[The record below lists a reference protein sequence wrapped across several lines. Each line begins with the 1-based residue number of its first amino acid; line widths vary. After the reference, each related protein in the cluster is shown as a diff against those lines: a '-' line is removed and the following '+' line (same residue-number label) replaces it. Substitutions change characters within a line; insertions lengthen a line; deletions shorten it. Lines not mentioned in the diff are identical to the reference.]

1 MTGNDT
7 GDDRVQRLRRPDGN
21 TVAYAT
27 TSGRTPTVAFLGGFR
42 SDMTGTKAMALE
54 AWAGRTGRAFV
65 RFDYLG
71 HGQSSGR
78 FEDGTIGRWLDDSL
92 AVLDQ
97 LTEGKLVLVGS
108 SMGGWLSLLA
118 ARARPERLAG
128 LVLIA
133 AAPDFTE
140 RMLMKGL
147 SPEDRERLQGEG
159 RLERPSQYSPEPSV
173 FTWKLIEEGR
183 DHLLLDKKLALPCP
197 VRLLHGQSDP
207 DVPWEYS
214 LQIAEHLEAPE
225 VITTLIK
232 GGDHRLSTPADIAR
246 LIAAVEE
253 LVGGPRDGQGVT
265 SLQEVIR
272 WAMARTP
279 SR

>member
-1 MTGNDT
+1 MS
-7 GDDRVQRLRRPDGN
+7 GDGSVRYLKRPDGN
-21 TVAYAT
+21 VVAYAT
-27 TSGRTPTVAFLGGFR
+27 CDGRTPTIVFLGGFR
-42 SDMTGTKAMALE
+42 SDMTGTKALALE
-54 AWAGRTGRAFV
+54 SWARASGHAYL

-92 AVLDQ
+92 AAIDA
-97 LTEGKLVLVGS
+97 LTSGKLVLVGS

-140 RMLMKGL
+140 RMLLAGL
-147 SPEDRERLQGEG
+147 SAEERARLERDG

-183 DHLLLDKKLALPCP
+183 NHLLLDKPLALPCP

-214 LQIAEHLEAPE
+214 LQIARHLGAPE
-225 VITTLIK
+225 VITTFIK
-232 GGDHRLSTPADIAR
+232 DGDHRLSTPADIAR
-246 LIAAVEE
+246 LIATVEE
-253 LVGGPRDGQGVT
+253 LAG
-265 SLQEVIR
+265 
-272 WAMARTP
+272 
-279 SR
+279 

>member
-1 MTGNDT
+1 MTSEG
-7 GDDRVQRLRRPDGN
+7 RAQHLPRPDGN
-21 TVAYAT
+21 VVAYAK
-27 TSGRTPTVAFLGGFR
+27 TSGRAPTVVFLGGFR

-54 AWAGRTGRAFV
+54 AWAQRNGRAYL
-65 RFDYLG
+65 RFDYFG

-78 FEDGTIGRWLDDSL
+78 FEDGTIGRWRDDSL
-92 AVLDQ
+92 DAIDQ

-108 SMGGWLSLLA
+108 SMGGWLSLLV

-140 RMLMKGL
+140 RLLPEKL
-147 SPEDRERLQGEG
+147 SAEDRAILERDG
-159 RLERPSQYSPEPSV
+159 RLEKPSQYSPEPSV

-183 DHLLLDKKLALPCP
+183 NHLLLDKPFALPCP

-207 DVPWEYS
+207 DVPWEHS
-214 LQIAEHLEAPE
+214 LQIARHIDAPE
-225 VITTLIK
+225 VITTFIK

-253 LVGGPRDGQGVT
+253 L
-265 SLQEVIR
+265 
-272 WAMARTP
+272 AR
-279 SR
+279 

>member
-1 MTGNDT
+1 M
-7 GDDRVQRLRRPDGN
+7 DRVERLQRPDGN
-21 TVAYAT
+21 TVAYAKT
-27 TSGRTPTVAFLGGFR
+27 DGRTPTVVFLGGFR
-42 SDMTGTKAMALE
+42 SDMTGTKAIALE
-54 AWAGRTGRAFV
+54 ARARASGRAFL

-92 AVLDQ
+92 ATIDQ
-97 LTEGKLVLVGS
+97 LTTGKLVLVGS
-108 SMGGWLSLLA
+108 SMGGWLSLLV
-118 ARARPERLAG
+118 ARARPDRLAG

-140 RMLMKGL
+140 RMLLKGL
-147 SPEDRERLQGEG
+147 SPEDRLALERDG

-183 DHLLLDKKLALPCP
+183 RHLLLDKKLALPCP

-207 DVPWEYS
+207 DVPWDYS
-214 LQIAEHLEAPE
+214 LKIAAHLEAPE

-246 LIAAVEE
+246 LIATVEE
-253 LVGGPRDGQGVT
+253 L
-265 SLQEVIR
+265 S
-272 WAMARTP
+272 A
-279 SR
+279 S

>member
-1 MTGNDT
+1 MDNGN
-7 GDDRVQRLRRPDGN
+7 RVERLPRPDGN
-21 TVAYAT
+21 SVAFAST
-27 TSGRTPTVAFLGGFR
+27 AGRTPTVVFLGGFR
-42 SDMTGTKAMALE
+42 SDMTGTKAMMLE
-54 AWAGRTGRAFV
+54 AWAQRTGRAYL

-92 AVLDQ
+92 AVIDAK
-97 LTEGKLVLVGS
+97 TSGPLVLVGS
-108 SMGGWLSLLA
+108 SMGGWLSLLVA
-118 ARARPERLAG
+118 LKRPSRLAG

-140 RMLMKGL
+140 RMLLKGL
-147 SPEDRERLQGEG
+147 SAEDREILQREG

-183 DHLLLDKKLALPCP
+183 NHLVLDKRLALPCP

-214 LQIAEHLEAPE
+214 LQIAQHLEASE
-225 VITTLIK
+225 VVTTFIK

-246 LIAAVEE
+246 LIATVEE
-253 LVGGPRDGQGVT
+253 LAG
-265 SLQEVIR
+265 
-272 WAMARTP
+272 
-279 SR
+279 

>member
-1 MTGNDT
+1 MNNG
-7 GDDRVQRLRRPDGN
+7 DRVERLPRPDGN
-21 TVAYAT
+21 TVAFART
-27 TSGRTPTVAFLGGFR
+27 EGRAPTVVFLGGFR

-54 AWAGRTGRAFV
+54 DWARRTGRAYL

-92 AVLDQ
+92 AVIDAR
-97 LTEGKLVLVGS
+97 TSGRLVLVGS
-108 SMGGWLSLLA
+108 SMGGWLALLVA
-118 ARARPERLAG
+118 LGRIDRLAG

-140 RMLMKGL
+140 RMLLKGL
-147 SPEDRERLQGEG
+147 SAGDRATLQREG
-159 RLERPSQYSPEPSV
+159 RLARPSQYSPEPSV
-173 FTWKLIEEGR
+173 FTWQLIEEGR
-183 DHLLLDKKLALPCP
+183 NHLVLDKRLVLPCP

-214 LQIAEHLEAPE
+214 LQIARHLEAPE
-225 VITTLIK
+225 VVTTFVK

-246 LIAAVEE
+246 LVATVEE
-253 LVGGPRDGQGVT
+253 L
-265 SLQEVIR
+265 
-272 WAMARTP
+272 AR
-279 SR
+279 

>member
-1 MTGNDT
+1 MG
-7 GDDRVQRLRRPDGN
+7 RVERLQRDDGN
-21 TVAYAT
+21 YLAYA
-27 TSGRTPTVAFLGGFR
+27 RTPGKSPTVVFLGGFR
-42 SDMTGTKAMALE
+42 SDMTGTKAVALE
-54 AWAGRTGRAFV
+54 AWAEKRGQAFL

-78 FEDGTIGRWLDDSL
+78 FEDGTIGRWKDDSL
-92 AVLDQ
+92 AAIDA

-108 SMGGWLSLLA
+108 SMGGWLSLLTA
-118 ARARPERLAG
+118 QARPERLAG

-140 RMLMKGL
+140 RMLLGGL
-147 SPEDRERLQGEG
+147 SAEDRAALQRDG

-183 DHLLLDKKLALPCP
+183 NHLLLDKPLKLPCP

-214 LQIAEHLEAPE
+214 LQIARHLEAPD
-225 VITTLIK
+225 VISTFVK

-246 LIAAVEE
+246 LIAMVEE
-253 LVGGPRDGQGVT
+253 LVR
-265 SLQEVIR
+265 
-272 WAMARTP
+272 
-279 SR
+279 

>member
-1 MTGNDT
+1 MT
-7 GDDRVQRLRRPDGN
+7 GDDRVQRLPRPDGN
-21 TVAYAT
+21 TVAYARVE
-27 TSGRTPTVAFLGGFR
+27 GRSPTVAFLGGFR
-42 SDMTGTKAMALE
+42 SDMTGTKALALE
-54 AWAGRTGRAFV
+54 AWAERTGQGFV

-92 AVLDQ
+92 AVLDG
-97 LTEGKLVLVGS
+97 LTDGRLVLVGS

-133 AAPDFTE
+133 PAPDFTE
-140 RMLMKGL
+140 RMLLAGL
-147 SPEDRERLQGEG
+147 SPDERERLQREG

-173 FTWKLIEEGR
+173 FTWRLIEEGR
-183 DHLLLDKKLALPCP
+183 SHLLLDKPLVLPCP

-207 DVPWEYS
+207 DVPWDYS
-214 LQIAEHLEAPE
+214 LQIARHVESPE
-225 VITTLIK
+225 VITTLVK

-246 LIAAVEE
+246 LIATVEE
-253 LVGGPRDGQGVT
+253 L
-265 SLQEVIR
+265 L
-272 WAMARTP
+272 
-279 SR
+279 

>member
-1 MTGNDT
+1 MG
-7 GDDRVQRLRRPDGN
+7 RVERLQRPDGN
-21 TVAYAT
+21 SVAYAHT
-27 TSGRTPTVAFLGGFR
+27 AGASPTVVFLGGFR

-54 AWAGRTGRAFV
+54 AWARGKGRAFL
-65 RFDYLG
+65 RYDYLG

-92 AVLDQ
+92 AVIDQ
-97 LTEGKLVLVGS
+97 LTNGPLVLVGS
-108 SMGGWLSLLA
+108 SMGGWLSLLV
-118 ARARPERLAG
+118 ARARRQRLAG

-140 RMLMKGL
+140 RLLLGGL
-147 SPEDRERLQGEG
+147 SVEDRHALERDG

-183 DHLLLDKKLALPCP
+183 NHLLLDKPLVLPCP
-197 VRLLHGQSDP
+197 VRLLHGQDDP
-207 DVPWEYS
+207 DVPWDYS
-214 LQIAEHLEAPE
+214 LQIARHLEAPE

-246 LIAAVEE
+246 LIATVEE
-253 LVGGPRDGQGVT
+253 LTG
-265 SLQEVIR
+265 
-272 WAMARTP
+272 
-279 SR
+279 

>member
-1 MTGNDT
+1 MG
-7 GDDRVQRLRRPDGN
+7 RVERLQRPDGN
-21 TVAYAT
+21 RVAYAKT
-27 TSGRTPTVAFLGGFR
+27 RGRAPTVIFLGGFR
-42 SDMTGTKAMALE
+42 SDMTGTKAVALE
-54 AWAGRTGRAFV
+54 DWAQRTGRAFL

-92 AVLDQ
+92 AAIDQ
-97 LTEGKLVLVGS
+97 LTTGPLVLVGS
-108 SMGGWLSLLA
+108 SMGGWLSLLV
-118 ARARPERLAG
+118 ARARPQRLAG
-128 LVLIA
+128 MVLIA

-140 RMLMKGL
+140 RMLLKGL
-147 SPEDRERLQGEG
+147 SAQDRIALERDG

-183 DHLLLDKKLALPCP
+183 NHLLLDKKLTLPCP

-214 LQIAEHLEAPE
+214 LQIAQHLEAPE

-232 GGDHRLSTPADIAR
+232 GGDHRLSTSADIAR
-246 LIAAVEE
+246 LIATVEE
-253 LVGGPRDGQGVT
+253 LSG
-265 SLQEVIR
+265 
-272 WAMARTP
+272 
-279 SR
+279 

>member
-1 MTGNDT
+1 MTN
-7 GDDRVQRLRRPDGN
+7 DDRVQRLQRPDGN
-21 TVAYAT
+21 TVAYAK
-27 TSGRTPTVAFLGGFR
+27 TSGRTPTVVFLGGFR

-54 AWAGRTGRAFV
+54 DWARREGRAYL

-92 AVLDQ
+92 TAIDQ

-108 SMGGWLSLLA
+108 SMGGWLSLLS

-140 RMLMKGL
+140 RMLLNGL
-147 SPEDRERLQGEG
+147 SAADRATLEREG

-183 DHLLLDKKLALPCP
+183 NHLLLDRKLVLPCP

-214 LQIAEHLEAPE
+214 LQIARHMEAPE
-225 VITTLIK
+225 VITTLVK
-232 GGDHRLSTPADIAR
+232 GGDHRLSTPSDIAR

-253 LVGGPRDGQGVT
+253 LLP
-265 SLQEVIR
+265 
-272 WAMARTP
+272 
-279 SR
+279 

>member
-1 MTGNDT
+1 MTGE
-7 GDDRVQRLRRPDGN
+7 GSVRYLKRPDGN
-21 TVAYAT
+21 VVAYAT
-27 TSGRTPTVAFLGGFR
+27 CDGRAPTVVFLGGFR
-42 SDMTGTKAMALE
+42 SDMTGTKALALQT
-54 AWAGRTGRAFV
+54 WARESSHAYL

-92 AVLDQ
+92 SAIDS
-97 LTEGKLVLVGS
+97 LTSGKLVLVGS

-140 RMLMKGL
+140 RMLLAGL
-147 SPEDRERLQGEG
+147 SPDDRIRLEREG

-173 FTWKLIEEGR
+173 FTWKVIEEGR
-183 DHLLLDKKLALPCP
+183 NHLLLDKPLSLPCP
-197 VRLLHGQSDP
+197 VHLLHGQSDP

-214 LQIAEHLEAPE
+214 LQIARHLEAPE
-225 VITTLIK
+225 VITTFIK
-232 GGDHRLSTPADIAR
+232 GGDHRLSRPADIAR
-246 LIAAVEE
+246 LIATVEE
-253 LVGGPRDGQGVT
+253 LAG
-265 SLQEVIR
+265 
-272 WAMARTP
+272 
-279 SR
+279 

>member
-1 MTGNDT
+1 MSDEG
-7 GDDRVQRLRRPDGN
+7 RVQRLKRPDGN
-21 TVAYAT
+21 TVAYVRT
-27 TSGRTPTVAFLGGFR
+27 DGRAPTVAFLGGFR
-42 SDMTGTKAMALE
+42 SDMTGTKAVALE
-54 AWAGRTGRAFV
+54 AWARRAGRAFL

-92 AVLDQ
+92 AAIDT
-97 LTEGKLVLVGS
+97 LTTGKLVLVGS
-108 SMGGWLSLLA
+108 SMGGWLSLLV

-140 RMLMKGL
+140 RMLLKGL
-147 SPEDRERLQGEG
+147 SPEDRATLQREG

-183 DHLLLDKKLALPCP
+183 NHLVLDKKLALPCP
-197 VRLLHGQSDP
+197 VRLLHGQSDS

-214 LQIAEHLEAPE
+214 LQIARHLEAPE
-225 VITTLIK
+225 VITIFVK

-246 LIAAVEE
+246 LISTVEE
-253 LVGGPRDGQGVT
+253 LA
-265 SLQEVIR
+265 E
-272 WAMARTP
+272 P
-279 SR
+279 SG

>member
-1 MTGNDT
+1 MSEEGK
-7 GDDRVQRLRRPDGN
+7 VQRLPRPDGN
-21 TVAYAT
+21 TVAYAKT
-27 TSGRTPTVAFLGGFR
+27 EGRAPTVAFLGGFR

-54 AWAGRTGRAFV
+54 AWARRSGRAYL

-92 AVLDQ
+92 EVIDS
-97 LTEGKLVLVGS
+97 LTTGKLVLVGS
-108 SMGGWLSLLA
+108 SMGGWLSLLV

-140 RMLMKGL
+140 RILLKGL
-147 SPEDRERLQGEG
+147 SPEDRATLQREG
-159 RLERPSQYSPEPSV
+159 RFERPSQYSREPSV

-183 DHLLLDKKLALPCP
+183 NHLLFDKKLALPCP

-214 LQIAEHLEAPE
+214 LQIAQHLEAPE
-225 VITTLIK
+225 VVTTFIK
-232 GGDHRLSTPADIAR
+232 GGDHRLSAPVDIAR
-246 LIAAVEE
+246 LISTVEE
-253 LVGGPRDGQGVT
+253 LAVAAGLRD
-265 SLQEVIR
+265 
-272 WAMARTP
+272 
-279 SR
+279 

>member
-1 MTGNDT
+1 MG
-7 GDDRVQRLRRPDGN
+7 RVERLQRDDGN
-21 TVAYAT
+21 YLAYA
-27 TSGRTPTVAFLGGFR
+27 RTLGKSPTVVFLGGFR
-42 SDMTGTKAMALE
+42 SDMTGTKAVALE
-54 AWAGRTGRAFV
+54 AWAEERGQAFL

-71 HGQSSGR
+71 HGHSSGR
-78 FEDGTIGRWLDDSL
+78 FEDGTIGRWKDDSL
-92 AVLDQ
+92 AAIDT
-97 LTEGKLVLVGS
+97 LTDGKLVLVGS

-140 RMLMKGL
+140 RMLLGGL
-147 SPEDRERLQGEG
+147 SAEDRAILQRDG
-159 RLERPSQYSPEPSV
+159 RLERASQYSPAPSV

-183 DHLLLDKKLALPCP
+183 NHLLLDKPLTLPCP

-214 LQIAEHLEAPE
+214 LQIARHLEAPE
-225 VITTLIK
+225 VISTFVK

-246 LIAAVEE
+246 LIATVEE
-253 LVGGPRDGQGVT
+253 LVR
-265 SLQEVIR
+265 
-272 WAMARTP
+272 
-279 SR
+279 

>member
-1 MTGNDT
+1 MTGND
-7 GDDRVQRLRRPDGN
+7 RVQKLERPDGN
-21 TVAYAT
+21 SIAYVRTA
-27 TSGRTPTVAFLGGFR
+27 GRGPTVVFLGGFR
-42 SDMTGTKAMALE
+42 SDMTGTKAVALE
-54 AWAGRTGRAFV
+54 SWAAARGQSFV

-97 LTEGKLVLVGS
+97 LTDGPLVLVGS

-140 RMLMKGL
+140 RLLLAGL
-147 SPEDRERLQGEG
+147 SAADQATLQREG

-183 DHLLLDKKLALPCP
+183 RHLLLDKPLALPCP

-214 LQIAEHLEAPE
+214 LQIAAHLAAPD
-225 VITTLIK
+225 VVTTFVK

-246 LIAAVEE
+246 LLATVAE
-253 LVGGPRDGQGVT
+253 LV
-265 SLQEVIR
+265 
-272 WAMARTP
+272 
-279 SR
+279 

>member
-1 MTGNDT
+1 MGRVERLQRPGGNSI
-7 GDDRVQRLRRPDGN
+7 
-21 TVAYAT
+21 AYAKVE
-27 TSGRTPTVAFLGGFR
+27 GGAPTVVFLGGFR
-42 SDMTGTKAMALE
+42 SDMTGTKAVALE
-54 AWAGRTGRAFV
+54 DWAQRTGRAFL

-92 AVLDQ
+92 AAIDQ
-97 LTEGKLVLVGS
+97 LTTGPLVLVGS
-108 SMGGWLSLLA
+108 SMGGWLSLLV
-118 ARARPERLAG
+118 ARTRPQRLAG

-140 RMLMKGL
+140 RMLLKGL
-147 SPEDRERLQGEG
+147 SPEDRIALERDG

-183 DHLLLDKKLALPCP
+183 NHLLLDKKLTLPCP

-214 LQIAEHLEAPE
+214 LQIAQHLEAPE

-246 LIAAVEE
+246 LIATVEE
-253 LVGGPRDGQGVT
+253 LSG
-265 SLQEVIR
+265 
-272 WAMARTP
+272 
-279 SR
+279 

>member
-1 MTGNDT
+1 MND
-7 GDDRVQRLRRPDGN
+7 DDRVRTLERRDRN
-21 TVAYAT
+21 TIAYALT
-27 TSGRTPTVAFLGGFR
+27 PGRAPTVVFLGGFR
-42 SDMTGTKAMALE
+42 SDMTGTKAIALG
-54 AWAGRTGRAFV
+54 AWAQRTGRAYL

-97 LTEGKLVLVGS
+97 LTTGRLVLVGS

-140 RMLMKGL
+140 RMLFKGL
-147 SPEDRERLQGEG
+147 SPDERARLQREG

-183 DHLLLDKKLALPCP
+183 NHLLLDKKLSLPCP

-214 LQIAEHLEAPE
+214 LQIANHLEAPQ

-232 GGDHRLSTPADIAR
+232 GGDHRLSTQADIAR
-246 LIAAVEE
+246 LIATVEE
-253 LVGGPRDGQGVT
+253 LA
-265 SLQEVIR
+265 S
-272 WAMARTP
+272 
-279 SR
+279 

>member
-1 MTGNDT
+1 MND
-7 GDDRVQRLRRPDGN
+7 GDRAQRLVRPDGN
-21 TVAYAT
+21 TVAYAK
-27 TSGRTPTVAFLGGFR
+27 TSGRAPTVAFLGGFR
-42 SDMTGTKAMALE
+42 SDMTGTKAIALE
-54 AWAGRTGRAFV
+54 TWARKEGRAYV

-97 LTEGKLVLVGS
+97 LTTGKLVLVGS

-140 RMLMKGL
+140 RMLLKGL
-147 SPEDRERLQGEG
+147 SPEERTRLQREG
-159 RLERPSQYSPEPSV
+159 RLERPSRYSPEPSV

-183 DHLLLDKKLALPCP
+183 QHLLLDKKLSLPCP

-214 LQIAEHLEAPE
+214 LQIANHLEAPD

-246 LIAAVEE
+246 LIATVEE
-253 LVGGPRDGQGVT
+253 LLPR
-265 SLQEVIR
+265 
-272 WAMARTP
+272 
-279 SR
+279 

>member
-1 MTGNDT
+1 MNDKSS
-7 GDDRVQRLRRPDGN
+7 VERLARPDGN
-21 TVAYAT
+21 FVAYART
-27 TSGRTPTVAFLGGFR
+27 EGRGPTIVFLGGFR
-42 SDMTGTKAMALE
+42 SDMTGTKAVALE
-54 AWAGRTGRAFV
+54 AWANKSGRAFL

-92 AVLDQ
+92 AVIDT
-97 LTEGKLVLVGS
+97 LTTGKLVLVGS
-108 SMGGWLSLLA
+108 SMGGWLSLLVA
-118 ARARPERLAG
+118 LQRPERLSG

-140 RMLMKGL
+140 RMLLKGL
-147 SPEDRERLQGEG
+147 SPAEQEKLQREG

-183 DHLLLDKKLALPCP
+183 NHLVLDKQLAVRCP

-214 LQIAEHLEAPE
+214 LQIARHLDAPE
-225 VITTLIK
+225 VITTFVK
-232 GGDHRLSTPADIAR
+232 GGDHRLSSPADIAR
-246 LIAAVEE
+246 LIATVEE
-253 LVGGPRDGQGVT
+253 LT
-265 SLQEVIR
+265 
-272 WAMARTP
+272 
-279 SR
+279 

>member
-1 MTGNDT
+1 
-7 GDDRVQRLRRPDGN
+7 
-21 TVAYAT
+21 
-27 TSGRTPTVAFLGGFR
+27 TVAFLGGFR

-54 AWAGRTGRAFV
+54 DWARRTGRAYL
-65 RFDYLG
+65 RFDYFG

-92 AVLDQ
+92 AAAEP
-97 LTEGKLVLVGS
+97 LTGGPRGVGGS
-108 SMGGWLSLLA
+108 AVGGWLALLVA
-118 ARARPERLAG
+118 LQRTARLAG

-140 RMLMKGL
+140 RMLLKGL
-147 SPEDRERLQGEG
+147 SPEDRAKLQRDG

-173 FTWKLIEEGR
+173 FTWKLIEEGGN
-183 DHLLLDKKLALPCP
+183 HLLLDKKLALPCP

-214 LQIAEHLEAPE
+214 LQIANHMEAPE

-246 LIAAVEE
+246 LIATVEE
-253 LVGGPRDGQGVT
+253 LLSDRGPPG
-265 SLQEVIR
+265 
-272 WAMARTP
+272 
-279 SR
+279 

>member
-1 MTGNDT
+1 MG
-7 GDDRVQRLRRPDGN
+7 RVERLQRDDGN
-21 TVAYAT
+21 YLAYA
-27 TSGRTPTVAFLGGFR
+27 RTLGKSPTVVFLGGFR
-42 SDMTGTKAMALE
+42 SDMTGTKAVALE
-54 AWAGRTGRAFV
+54 AWAEERGQAFL

-78 FEDGTIGRWLDDSL
+78 FEDGTIGRWKDDSL
-92 AVLDQ
+92 AAIDT
-97 LTEGKLVLVGS
+97 LTDGKLVLVGS

-140 RMLMKGL
+140 RMLLGGL
-147 SPEDRERLQGEG
+147 SAEDRAILQRDG
-159 RLERPSQYSPEPSV
+159 RLERASQYSPEPSV

-183 DHLLLDKKLALPCP
+183 NHLLLDKPLTLPCP

-214 LQIAEHLEAPE
+214 LQIARHLEAPE
-225 VITTLIK
+225 VISTFVK

-246 LIAAVEE
+246 LIATVEE
-253 LVGGPRDGQGVT
+253 LVR
-265 SLQEVIR
+265 
-272 WAMARTP
+272 
-279 SR
+279 

>member
-1 MTGNDT
+1 MDNGNS
-7 GDDRVQRLRRPDGN
+7 VQRLQRPDGN
-21 TVAYAT
+21 SVAFART
-27 TSGRTPTVAFLGGFR
+27 EGREPTVVFLGGFR

-54 AWAGRTGRAFV
+54 EWAQRTGRAYL

-92 AVLDQ
+92 TVIDAK
-97 LTEGKLVLVGS
+97 TSGKLVLVGS
-108 SMGGWLSLLA
+108 SMGGWLSLLVA
-118 ARARPERLAG
+118 LKRTERLAG

-140 RMLMKGL
+140 RMLLKGL
-147 SPEDRERLQGEG
+147 SAEDRAILQRDG

-183 DHLLLDKKLALPCP
+183 HHLVLDKKLSLPCP

-214 LQIAEHLEAPE
+214 LQIAQHLDAPE
-225 VITTLIK
+225 VITTFVK
-232 GGDHRLSTPADIAR
+232 GGDHRLSTPSDIAR
-246 LIAAVEE
+246 LVATVEE
-253 LVGGPRDGQGVT
+253 L
-265 SLQEVIR
+265 
-272 WAMARTP
+272 AR
-279 SR
+279 

>member
-1 MTGNDT
+1 MTGK
-7 GDDRVQRLRRPDGN
+7 GSVQHLSRPDGN
-21 TVAYAT
+21 RVAYART
-27 TSGRTPTVAFLGGFR
+27 EGRAPTVVFLGGFR

-54 AWAGRTGRAFV
+54 AWAQKRGQGYL

-92 AVLDQ
+92 AAIDG
-97 LTEGKLVLVGS
+97 LTNGKLVLVGS

-118 ARARPERLAG
+118 ARARPDRVAG

-140 RMLMKGL
+140 RMLLKEL
-147 SPEDRERLQGEG
+147 SPEDRVALERDG

-183 DHLLLDKKLALPCP
+183 DHLLLDKPLALPCP

-214 LQIAEHLEAPE
+214 LRIAQHLEAPDI
-225 VITTLIK
+225 VTTFVK

-246 LIAAVEE
+246 LIATVEE
-253 LVGGPRDGQGVT
+253 L
-265 SLQEVIR
+265 
-272 WAMARTP
+272 AR
-279 SR
+279 

>member
-1 MTGNDT
+1 MG
-7 GDDRVQRLRRPDGN
+7 RVERLQRPDGN
-21 TVAYAT
+21 SVAYAKT
-27 TSGRTPTVAFLGGFR
+27 EGRAPTVVFLGGFR
-42 SDMTGTKAMALE
+42 SDMTGTKAVALE
-54 AWAGRTGRAFV
+54 DWAQRTGRAFL

-92 AVLDQ
+92 AAIDQ
-97 LTEGKLVLVGS
+97 LTTGPLVLVGS
-108 SMGGWLSLLA
+108 SMGGWLSLLT
-118 ARARPERLAG
+118 ARARPQRLAG

-140 RMLMKGL
+140 RMLLKGL
-147 SPEDRERLQGEG
+147 SPEDRIALERDG
-159 RLERPSQYSPEPSV
+159 RLEQPSQYSPEPSV

-183 DHLLLDKKLALPCP
+183 NHLLLDKKLALPCP

-214 LQIAEHLEAPE
+214 LQIAQHLEAPE

-246 LIAAVEE
+246 LIAMVAE
-253 LVGGPRDGQGVT
+253 LSG
-265 SLQEVIR
+265 
-272 WAMARTP
+272 
-279 SR
+279 

>member
-1 MTGNDT
+1 MTSKGS
-7 GDDRVQRLRRPDGN
+7 VQHLSRPDGN
-21 TVAYAT
+21 VVAYART
-27 TSGRTPTVAFLGGFR
+27 DGRAPTVVFLGGFR
-42 SDMTGTKAMALE
+42 SDMTGTKATELE
-54 AWAGRTGRAFV
+54 AWAQQRGQAYL

-92 AVLDQ
+92 AVIDR
-97 LTEGKLVLVGS
+97 LTNGKLVLVGS

-118 ARARPERLAG
+118 ARARPDRMAG
-128 LVLIA
+128 LALIA

-140 RMLMKGL
+140 RMLLKGL
-147 SPEDRERLQGEG
+147 SPEDRATLERDG

-183 DHLLLDKKLALPCP
+183 RHLLLDKSLALPCP

-214 LQIAEHLEAPE
+214 LQIARHLEAPE
-225 VITTLIK
+225 VVTTFVK

-246 LIAAVEE
+246 LLATVEE
-253 LVGGPRDGQGVT
+253 LVR
-265 SLQEVIR
+265 
-272 WAMARTP
+272 
-279 SR
+279 

>member
-1 MTGNDT
+1 MG
-7 GDDRVQRLRRPDGN
+7 RVERLQRDDGN
-21 TVAYAT
+21 YLAYA
-27 TSGRTPTVAFLGGFR
+27 RTPGKSPTVVFLGGFR
-42 SDMTGTKAMALE
+42 SDMTGTKAVALE
-54 AWAGRTGRAFV
+54 AWAEKRGQAFL

-78 FEDGTIGRWLDDSL
+78 FEDGTIGRWKDDSL
-92 AVLDQ
+92 AAIDA

-108 SMGGWLSLLA
+108 SMGGWLSLLTA
-118 ARARPERLAG
+118 QARPERLAG

-140 RMLMKGL
+140 RMLLGGL
-147 SPEDRERLQGEG
+147 SAEDRAALQREG

-183 DHLLLDKKLALPCP
+183 NHLLLDKPLKLPCP

-214 LQIAEHLEAPE
+214 LQIARHLDAPE
-225 VITTLIK
+225 VISTFVK

-246 LIAAVEE
+246 LIATVEE
-253 LVGGPRDGQGVT
+253 LLP
-265 SLQEVIR
+265 
-272 WAMARTP
+272 
-279 SR
+279 

>member
-1 MTGNDT
+1 MNDKSSAE
-7 GDDRVQRLRRPDGN
+7 RLARPDGN
-21 TVAYAT
+21 FVAYA
-27 TSGRTPTVAFLGGFR
+27 RTEGHAPTVVFLGGFR
-42 SDMTGTKAMALE
+42 SDMTGTKAVALE
-54 AWAGRTGRAFV
+54 AWARKRGQAFL

-92 AVLDQ
+92 AAIDA
-97 LTEGKLVLVGS
+97 LTTGKLVLVGS
-108 SMGGWLSLLA
+108 SMGGWLSLLVA
-118 ARARPERLAG
+118 LARPERLHG

-140 RMLMKGL
+140 RMLLKGL
-147 SPEDRERLQGEG
+147 SLEDRATLERVG

-183 DHLLLDKKLALPCP
+183 KHLVLDKKLTLPCP

-214 LQIAEHLEAPE
+214 LQIAQHLDAPE
-225 VITTLIK
+225 VITTFVK

-246 LIAAVEE
+246 LIATVEE
-253 LVGGPRDGQGVT
+253 LAG
-265 SLQEVIR
+265 
-272 WAMARTP
+272 
-279 SR
+279 